1 MLQTLKNECDRL
13 GVRLDEA
20 QLDALCRYGEAL
32 LEKNRVMNLTAI
44 TDPREVAR
52 LHFAD
57 CLALTTLFDFS
68 GKTAVDVGCGAGFPG
83 VPLQI
88 AVPSM
93 KLTLLDSLQ
102 KRMTGSGR
110 PCARSVCRA
119 RSSAAAR
126 RNSTGGSAMTS
137 RSRAPS
143 RG

>member
-20 QLDALCRYGEAL
+20 QLDALRRYGEAL

-68 GKTAVDVGCGAGFPG
+68 LSHTQIIASASGK
-83 VPLQI
+83 
-88 AVPSM
+88 VPSGIPIF
-93 KLTLLDSLQ
+93 S
-102 KRMTGSGR
+102 
-110 PCARSVCRA
+110 
-119 RSSAAAR
+119 
-126 RNSTGGSAMTS
+126 
-137 RSRAPS
+137 
-143 RG
+143 